1 MANVQKRADAMIQG
15 IRKKEKYL
23 QKLNQEV
30 EIEKRRFEKTMT
42 SSEMLRIDLM
52 KLEKQ
57 LTVLKE
63 KEQRIER
70 TNSKL
75 SIIQRR

>member
-1 MANVQKRADAMIQG
+1 MIQG

>member
-75 SIIQRR
+75 SIIQQR